1 MECREMEAAIG
12 AESIYR
18 TTGMRCT
25 TGVCGPSLI
34 WVKRHEPTVYEQAEH
49 ALFPKDYIRYRLTG
63 DISTDATDASGSLLF
78 DITRR
83 EWANHMIKT
92 LGVRSELLPT
102 IRDSTSVVGCVTDAA
117 AAVTGLAA
125 GTPVAVGAADQA
137 MGALGSGLLEPGTV
151 SCAIGTGGQVIT
163 TVGEPI
169 FDYRRGL
176 QLMCHISS
184 DAWLLMG
191 ATLAAGLSLRWFGE
205 VFGAA
210 GPSQNGDDEQPYEAL
225 SSEAALVAPGSDGL
239 LFLPYLAGE
248 RTPHMDPHARGCF
261 IGFDFSHKRGHFVR
275 SIMEGVAFS
284 LKDTLVAFE
293 QLGIEMTSI
302 VASGGGAKSAL
313 WRTIQADV
321 YGRDLTITGHDEH
334 SALGAALV
342 AGVASEVFADLRQAS
357 HRVDRGWTTVTA
369 NPDNVQIY
377 ETRHAVYRL
386 LYPALRLVAW

>member
-1 MECREMEAAIG
+1 
-12 AESIYR
+12 
-18 TTGMRCT
+18 
-25 TGVCGPSLI
+25 
-34 WVKRHEPTVYEQAEH
+34 
-49 ALFPKDYIRYRLTG
+49 
-63 DISTDATDASGSLLF
+63 LLF

-92 LGVRSELLPT
+92 LDVRSELLPT

-163 TVGEPI
+163 LVGEPT
-169 FDYRRGL
+169 FEYRRGL

-261 IGFDFSHKRGHFVR
+261 IGFD
-275 SIMEGVAFS
+275 FS